1 VRESTNEYN
10 ILSMQ
15 VPFPLLLFFL
25 HRNSYNYGDGASSTK
40 RKGKK
45 TEKRQMTSGRTQGE
59 KKELCIEE

>member
-1 VRESTNEYN
+1 
-10 ILSMQ
+10 MQ
-15 VPFPLLLFFL
+15 VPFPLLLFYF